1 MKTAEE
7 RQLEKELKIKEKI
20 ANAIVEIDEA
30 INTFE
35 TFARSLDNEID
46 EAALNGDDDLSNE
59 LLEVQ
64 ADMEDMAREFKYIKT
79 SIRSM
84 ANITLAFNSISKLPA
99 YIKGC
104 NKVIS
109 GIPSLAGI
117 SKGFNALRRK
127 LGRFRQ
133 QIRGMRDDM
142 RTGKGKRYTDIYT
155 GTRQHDADTR
165 KRCQERRDARIA
177 ARLGGIAVATP
188 VTAEATT
195 PATNPATNMAGATVG
210 GGAGTGATPA
220 SSTPAGDT
228 GASVGG
234 AGINDLLGMMD
245 DVNGGGNGAV

>member
-7 RQLEKELKIKEKI
+7 RQMEKELKIKEKI

-30 INTFE
+30 VNTFE
-35 TFARSLDNEID
+35 SFARSLDNEID
-46 EAALNGDDDLSNE
+46 EAALNGDDELSNE
-59 LLEVQ
+59 LLQVQ
-64 ADMEDMAREFKYIKT
+64 ADMEDMAREFKYIRT

-84 ANITLAFNSISKLPA
+84 ANITLAFNSVSKLPA

-109 GIPSLAGI
+109 GIPSLTGI

-142 RTGKGKRYTDIYT
+142 RTGKGKRFTDIYT
-155 GTRQHDADTR
+155 GSRQSDADTL
-165 KRCQERRDARIA
+165 KRCQERREARIA
-177 ARLGGIAVATP
+177 ARLGGVATTP

-210 GGAGTGATPA
+210 GGAGAGATPSPSA
-220 SSTPAGDT
+220 PAGDS
-228 GASVGG
+228 GASAGG

-245 DVNGGGNGAV
+245 DVNGGGNGTI